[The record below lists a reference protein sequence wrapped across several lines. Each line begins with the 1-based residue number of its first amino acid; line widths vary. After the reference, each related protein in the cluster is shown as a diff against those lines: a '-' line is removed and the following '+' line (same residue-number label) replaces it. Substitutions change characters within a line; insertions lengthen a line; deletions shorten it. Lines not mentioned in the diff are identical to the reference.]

1 MDAEKA
7 KEWVE
12 KVRKYKQSGQS
23 QRVWSRE
30 NGGKR
35 STLRYWI
42 ERVDEIAVG
51 KEISFAELVISGDQ
65 KW

>member
-7 KEWVE
+7 KEWTE
-12 KVRKYKQSGQS
+12 KVRKYKESGQS

-30 NGGKR
+30 NGVKR
-35 STLRYWI
+35 STLRYWT

-65 KW
+65 K